1 LNTKTSSCLVFL
13 FLVQA
18 INVSLAQ
25 STYQFGALPSLNL
38 NKKLENAWSL
48 NGKIESRQLIQSG
61 QFKGEIFNKNKYVL
75 TDFSLITAK
84 KIGLNSR
91 FTGGYLVR
99 LEDGDV
105 FHRFIQQ
112 YIVVQK
118 FSGLR
123 LAHRLSCDQT
133 FSKIEAAEY
142 RLRYRITAEI
152 PLNGE
157 SVDPGE
163 FYLKINNEYVNSLQL
178 KEYDLEIRI
187 VPLVGFDITDNF
199 KVETGID
206 YRINS
211 FITNNARNSYWMNL
225 NFFIDL

>member
-1 LNTKTSSCLVFL
+1 MFL

-18 INVSLAQ
+18 INVSMAQ

-84 KIGLNSR
+84 KIRLNSR
-91 FTGGYLVR
+91 FAGGYLLR

-118 FSGLR
+118 FSGFR
-123 LAHRLSCDQT
+123 FAHRLSCDQT

-142 RLRYRITAEI
+142 RLRYRITTEI

-163 FYLKINNEYVNSLQL
+163 FYLKINNEYVNSIQS
-178 KEYDLEIRI
+178 KEYDLE
-187 VPLVGFDITDNF
+187 VGRFL
-199 KVETGID
+199 
-206 YRINS
+206 
-211 FITNNARNSYWMNL
+211 ARSIPRTYQ
-225 NFFIDL
+225 